1 LHARAAA
8 VLEQHFPEFVER
20 QRQLLAHLTAAG
32 ETEWA
37 VDRWLKA
44 GRYAAQGLSHL
55 LLDAL
60 PIRLFRRL
68 TVRR

>member
-20 QRQLLAHLTAAG
+20 QLLAHHLTATG

-44 GRYAAQGLSHL
+44 GRYAAQGLARL

>member
-1 LHARAAA
+1 

-20 QRQLLAHLTAAG
+20 QRQLLAHHLTATG

-44 GRYAAQGLSHL
+44 GRYAAQGLAHL